1 MYKDR
6 CVDPLECHSLINRK
20 SFHMHNMSHNCA
32 QSITT
37 MIIVYVNTKFSL
49 TDAGVGFEKTM
60 YHVSED
66 TSHGVVEICAV
77 VYTAND
83 IDCPIKFPFNVRLTT
98 SGKNAGT
105 SM

>member
-1 MYKDR
+1 
-6 CVDPLECHSLINRK
+6 
-20 SFHMHNMSHNCA
+20 
-32 QSITT
+32 
-37 MIIVYVNTKFSL
+37 
-49 TDAGVGFEKTM
+49 M

-83 IDCPIKFPFNVRLTT
+83 IDCPIKFPFSVRLTT
-98 SGKNAGT
+98 SGENAGT